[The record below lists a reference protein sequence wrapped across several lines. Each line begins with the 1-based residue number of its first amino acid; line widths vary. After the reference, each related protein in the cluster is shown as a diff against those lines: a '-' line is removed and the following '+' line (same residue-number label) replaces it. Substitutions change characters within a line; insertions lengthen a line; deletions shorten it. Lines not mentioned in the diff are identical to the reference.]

1 MSVPVRSTLRSTL
14 LWAVVPAAIVYA
26 VALVWSGA
34 EGISAKLVLKD
45 LAQSCKAPLGEGFLS
60 SVGYL
65 LWMAAAA
72 IALFAA
78 STRQIQGSVL
88 NRQFAFCGGGFSLW
102 LCLDDM
108 FLAHD
113 RYLGEAFLY
122 ITYAFF
128 TGLLLFRFRG
138 PLRRFGGDTFLV
150 SVVLLGLS
158 VLTDALQGLWPNS
171 YETVQIFEEG
181 FKFLGIAA
189 WLSFWCHYV
198 SSASSRPPLSSTDRF
213 ASSPR

>member
-45 LAQSCKAPLGEGFLS
+45 LAQSCKAPLGEGFFS

-65 LWMAAAA
+65 LWMAAA

-88 NRQFAFCGGGFSLW
+88 NRQCAFCGGGFSLR

-108 FLAHD
+108 FLVHD

-122 ITYAFF
+122 TTYAFC
-128 TGLLLFRFRG
+128 TGLLLLRFRG
-138 PLRRFGGDTFLV
+138 PRGASVATPFWFPWCCWACRF
-150 SVVLLGLS
+150 
-158 VLTDALQGLWPNS
+158 
-171 YETVQIFEEG
+171 
-181 FKFLGIAA
+181 
-189 WLSFWCHYV
+189 
-198 SSASSRPPLSSTDRF
+198 
-213 ASSPR
+213 

>member
-1 MSVPVRSTLRSTL
+1 MRSTLRATVLRTL
-14 LWAVVPAAIVYA
+14 LPAVVLYA
-26 VALVWSGA
+26 VALIWSDA
-34 EGISAKLVLKD
+34 EGISAKFVLRD
-45 LAQSCKAPLGEGFLS
+45 LAQSCDAPLGKGFLS

-78 STRQIQGSVL
+78 STRQIQGSVV

-108 FLAHD
+108 FLVHD

-122 ITYAFF
+122 VTYAVF

-138 PLRRFGGDTFLV
+138 PLRRFGGDSFLLA
-150 SVVLLGLS
+150 VVLLGAS
-158 VLTDALQGLWPNS
+158 VLTDALQGLWPDS
-171 YETVQIFEEG
+171 YERVQIVEEG

-198 SSASSRPPLSSTDRF
+198 SASSKPVPLEQT
-213 ASSPR
+213 

>member
-14 LWAVVPAAIVYA
+14 LWAVVPAAIAYA

-108 FLAHD
+108 FLVHD
-113 RYLGEAFLY
+113 RLLGEAFLY

-128 TGLLLFRFRG
+128 TGLQLFRFRG
-138 PLRRFGGDTFLV
+138 PLRR
-150 SVVLLGLS
+150 SVA
-158 VLTDALQGLWPNS
+158 TP
-171 YETVQIFEEG
+171 
-181 FKFLGIAA
+181 
-189 WLSFWCHYV
+189 FWCPWCCW
-198 SSASSRPPLSSTDRF
+198 ACRF
-213 ASSPR
+213 

>member
-1 MSVPVRSTLRSTL
+1 MTLSTIRSTVVRTL
-14 LWAVVPAAIVYA
+14 LPAAVLYA
-26 VALVWSGA
+26 VALFWSGA
-34 EGISAKLVLKD
+34 EGISPKLVLRD
-45 LAQSCKAPLGEGFLS
+45 LAQSCDAPLGQGFLS

-78 STRQIQGSVL
+78 STRQIQGPAAY
-88 NRQFAFCGGGFSLW
+88 RQFAYCGGGFSLW

-108 FLAHD
+108 FLVHD

-122 ITYAFF
+122 VTYAFF
-128 TGLLLFRFRG
+128 TGMLLFRFRG

-158 VLTDALQGLWPNS
+158 VLTDELQWLWPNS

-198 SSASSRPPLSSTDRF
+198 SSSSKPAALEQH
-213 ASSPR
+213 

>member
-1 MSVPVRSTLRSTL
+1 MSVQVRSTLRSTVV
-14 LWAVVPAAIVYA
+14 WAMVPAAIFYA
-26 VALVWSGA
+26 IALLWSA
-34 EGISAKLVLKD
+34 SEGISAKLVLKD
-45 LAQSCKAPLGEGFLS
+45 LAQSCQAPLGQGFLS

-88 NRQFAFCGGGFSLW
+88 NRQFAFCGGFFSLW

-108 FLAHD
+108 FLVHD
-113 RYLGEAFLY
+113 RYIGQSFLY
-122 ITYAFF
+122 VTYAVF

-138 PLRRFGGDTFLV
+138 PLLRFGVDTFLV

-158 VLTDALQGLWPNS
+158 VLTDAVQGLWPDH
-171 YETVQIFEEG
+171 YQTVQIFEEG

-198 SSASSRPPLSSTDRF
+198 SSASKPSSLDQH
-213 ASSPR
+213 

>member
-1 MSVPVRSTLRSTL
+1 MSVPFRSTLRSTL

-26 VALVWSGA
+26 VALVWSVS
-34 EGISAKLVLKD
+34 EGIDAKDVVRD
-45 LAQSCKAPLGEGFLS
+45 LAQSCNAPLGEGFLS

-65 LWMAAAA
+65 LWMSAAA
-72 IALFAA
+72 ISLFAA

-108 FLAHD
+108 FLMHD

-122 ITYAFF
+122 VTYIFF
-128 TGLLLFRFRG
+128 TGLLLLRFRG
-138 PLRRFGGDTFLV
+138 PLRRFGGEIFLA
-150 SVVLLGLS
+150 SVLLLGLS
-158 VLTDALQGLWPNS
+158 VLTDALQGFWSS
-171 YETVQIFEEG
+171 YETAQIFEEG

-198 SSASSRPPLSSTDRF
+198 SSTSKPVSLEQH
-213 ASSPR
+213 

>member
-1 MSVPVRSTLRSTL
+1 MRSTLRATVLRTL
-14 LWAVVPAAIVYA
+14 LPAVVLYA
-26 VALVWSGA
+26 VALIWSDA
-34 EGISAKLVLKD
+34 EGISAKFVLRD
-45 LAQSCKAPLGEGFLS
+45 LAQSCDAPLGKGFLS

-78 STRQIQGSVL
+78 STRQIQGSVV

-108 FLAHD
+108 FLVHD

-122 ITYAFF
+122 VTYAVF

-138 PLRRFGGDTFLV
+138 ALRRFGGDAFVLA
-150 SVVLLGLS
+150 VVLLGAS
-158 VLTDALQGLWPNS
+158 VLTDALQGLWPDS
-171 YETVQIFEEG
+171 YETVQIVEEG

-198 SSASSRPPLSSTDRF
+198 SASSKPVPLEQT
-213 ASSPR
+213 

>member
-1 MSVPVRSTLRSTL
+1 MRSTLRATILRTL
-14 LWAVVPAAIVYA
+14 LPAVVLYA
-26 VALVWSGA
+26 VALIWSDA
-34 EGISAKLVLKD
+34 EGISAKFVLRD
-45 LAQSCKAPLGEGFLS
+45 LAQSCDAPLGKGFLS

-78 STRQIQGSVL
+78 STRQIQGSVV

-108 FLAHD
+108 FLVHD

-122 ITYAFF
+122 VTYAVF

-138 PLRRFGGDTFLV
+138 SLRRFGGDSFLLA
-150 SVVLLGLS
+150 VVLLGAS
-158 VLTDALQGLWPNS
+158 VLTDALQGLWPDS
-171 YETVQIFEEG
+171 YETVQIVEEG

-198 SSASSRPPLSSTDRF
+198 SASSKPVPLEQT
-213 ASSPR
+213 

>member
-1 MSVPVRSTLRSTL
+1 MTVSTIRSTALRTL
-14 LWAVVPAAIVYA
+14 LPAVVVYA
-26 VALVWSGA
+26 VALLWSNA
-34 EGISAKLVLKD
+34 EGISAKLVLRD
-45 LAQSCKAPLGEGFLS
+45 LAQSCDAPLGQGFLS

-78 STRQIQGSVL
+78 ATRQIQGPAAY
-88 NRQFAFCGGGFSLW
+88 RQFAYCGGGFSLW

-108 FLAHD
+108 FLVHD

-128 TGLLLFRFRG
+128 TGLLLFKFRAPLQRFA
-138 PLRRFGGDTFLV
+138 GDTFL
-150 SVVLLGLS
+150 LS
-158 VLTDALQGLWPNS
+158 VLLLGASVFTDALQEDLMQIFSAS
-171 YETVQIFEEG
+171 YETIQVFEEG

-189 WLSFWCHYV
+189 WLAFWCHYV
-198 SSASSRPPLSSTDRF
+198 SATSRLD
-213 ASSPR
+213 SPIDQR

>member
-1 MSVPVRSTLRSTL
+1 MTTQHHSAPLGTTTHLTAQQSASERLRGHQRQDG
-14 LWAVVPAAIVYA
+14 VM
-26 VALVWSGA
+26 
-34 EGISAKLVLKD
+34 D

-65 LWMAAAA
+65 LWVEAA

-88 NRQFAFCGGGFSLW
+88 GRQFVFCGGGFSLW
-102 LCLDDM
+102 LCLDRCSWCMD
-108 FLAHD
+108 ATSV
-113 RYLGEAFLY
+113 RRSSTSPTPSSPGCCCSASV
-122 ITYAFF
+122 A
-128 TGLLLFRFRG
+128 

-198 SSASSRPPLSSTDRF
+198 SSASKPAALDQH
-213 ASSPR
+213 

>member
-1 MSVPVRSTLRSTL
+1 MSVQVRSTLRSTV
-14 LWAVVPAAIVYA
+14 LWAMVPAAIVYA
-26 VALVWSGA
+26 IALVWSA
-34 EGISAKLVLKD
+34 SEGISAKLVLKD
-45 LAQSCKAPLGEGFLS
+45 LAQSCQAPLGQGFLS

-88 NRQFAFCGGGFSLW
+88 NRQFAFCGGFFSLW

-108 FLAHD
+108 FLVHD
-113 RYLGEAFLY
+113 RYIGQSFLY
-122 ITYAFF
+122 VTYAVF
-128 TGLLLFRFRG
+128 TVLLLFRFRG
-138 PLRRFGGDTFLV
+138 PLLRFGVDTFLV

-158 VLTDALQGLWPNS
+158 VVTDAIQGLWPDS
-171 YETVQIFEEG
+171 YQTVQIFEEG

-198 SSASSRPPLSSTDRF
+198 SSASKPSSLEQH
-213 ASSPR
+213 

>member
-1 MSVPVRSTLRSTL
+1 M
-14 LWAVVPAAIVYA
+14 VPAAIVYA
-26 VALVWSGA
+26 IALVWSA
-34 EGISAKLVLKD
+34 LEDISAKLVLKD
-45 LAQSCKAPLGEGFLS
+45 LAQSCQAPLGQGFLS

-78 STRQIQGSVL
+78 STRQIQGSAL

-108 FLAHD
+108 FLVHD
-113 RYLGEAFLY
+113 RYIGQSFLY
-122 ITYAFF
+122 VTYAVF

-138 PLRRFGGDTFLV
+138 PLLRFGVDTFLV

-158 VLTDALQGLWPNS
+158 VLTDAVQGLWPDN
-171 YETVQIFEEG
+171 YQTVQIFEEG

-198 SSASSRPPLSSTDRF
+198 SSASKPSSF
-213 ASSPR
+213 EQH

>member
-1 MSVPVRSTLRSTL
+1 MRSTLRATVLRTL
-14 LWAVVPAAIVYA
+14 LPAVVLYA
-26 VALVWSGA
+26 VALIWSDA
-34 EGISAKLVLKD
+34 EGISAKFVLRD
-45 LAQSCKAPLGEGFLS
+45 LAQSCDAPLGKGFLS

-78 STRQIQGSVL
+78 STRQIQGSVV
-88 NRQFAFCGGGFSLW
+88 NRQFAFRGGGFSLW

-108 FLAHD
+108 FLVHD

-122 ITYAFF
+122 VTYAVF

-138 PLRRFGGDTFLV
+138 PLRRFGGDSFLLA
-150 SVVLLGLS
+150 VVLLGAS
-158 VLTDALQGLWPNS
+158 VLTDALQGLWPDS
-171 YETVQIFEEG
+171 YETVQIVEEG

-198 SSASSRPPLSSTDRF
+198 SASSKPVPLEQT
-213 ASSPR
+213 

>member
-1 MSVPVRSTLRSTL
+1 MRSTLRATVLRTL
-14 LWAVVPAAIVYA
+14 LPAVVLYA
-26 VALVWSGA
+26 VALIWSDA
-34 EGISAKLVLKD
+34 EGISAKFVLRD
-45 LAQSCKAPLGEGFLS
+45 LAQSCDAPLGKGFLS

-78 STRQIQGSVL
+78 STRQIQGSVV

-108 FLAHD
+108 FLVHD

-122 ITYAFF
+122 VTYAVF

-138 PLRRFGGDTFLV
+138 PLRRFGGDSFLLA
-150 SVVLLGLS
+150 VVLLGAS
-158 VLTDALQGLWPNS
+158 VLTDALQGLWPDS
-171 YETVQIFEEG
+171 YEIVQIVEEG

-198 SSASSRPPLSSTDRF
+198 SASSKPVPLEQT
-213 ASSPR
+213 

>member
-1 MSVPVRSTLRSTL
+1 MSVPFRSTLRSTL

-26 VALVWSGA
+26 VALVWSVS
-34 EGISAKLVLKD
+34 EGIDAKDVVRD
-45 LAQSCKAPLGEGFLS
+45 LAQSCNAPLGEGFLS

-65 LWMAAAA
+65 LWMSAAA
-72 IALFAA
+72 ISLFAA

-108 FLAHD
+108 FLMHD

-122 ITYAFF
+122 VTYIFF

-138 PLRRFGGDTFLV
+138 PLRRFGGEIFLA
-150 SVVLLGLS
+150 SVLLLGLS
-158 VLTDALQGLWPNS
+158 VLTDALQGFWSS
-171 YETVQIFEEG
+171 YETAQIFEEG

-198 SSASSRPPLSSTDRF
+198 SSTSKPVSLEQH
-213 ASSPR
+213 